1 MKLVKASLSIL
12 TAILILSGCLDYK
25 EKMKLNSDLSGEI
38 QFSIGISEQLF
49 NLGSNSPEMKDFNEE
64 KLKEN
69 YSKKEGIRFISSR
82 SYSEAGNRWIEVKI
96 AFKDIEHLMN
106 ATEDST
112 QKGLTGQI
120 SLIEKDN
127 GEIVFTR
134 NIFEN
139 ESKKDT
145 TADDLSKGM
154 MNMMFGNF
162 SWKYEL
168 IVPGEIISSNAD
180 SIVQS
185 TNTVYWSFPLSSL
198 SQQKLMTVTFRADK
212 GSTLIKYIS
221 GFVLLGGIVFFFI
234 WLNKSNKRRRSQN

>member
-12 TAILILSGCLDYK
+12 TAMFILSGCLDYK

-96 AFKDIEHLMN
+96 AFEDIEHLMS

-112 QKGLTGQI
+112 QKGMTGQI

-134 NIFEN
+134 NIFGN
-139 ESKKDT
+139 ESEKDT

-154 MNMMFGNF
+154 MNMMFGNL

-198 SQQKLMTVTFRADK
+198 SERKLMSVTFVNTK
-212 GSTLIKYIS
+212 SSELIKYLAAIIIFI
-221 GFVLLGGIVFFFI
+221 GFALFFYFI
-234 WLNKSNKRRRSQN
+234 FKSKRTSR